1 MFPSSRQQRYTLL
14 VDVSSLGQR
23 QKRRIEVSASERS
36 DDRAWSAE
44 LTRAAHEELKA
55 AGIVRGPVEFD
66 VWDGEFQEWVALS
79 SRAQLANSRGQ
90 LRAVAVP
97 VPHADDGAQD
107 GVSVATAFAVGEAGD
122 VGAAAAAV
130 TTATRV
136 AAAPHLPAWR
146 LMAVVQTDHLAAAV
160 VQRAWRAW
168 RARRELQCRRAAAA
182 AAPRSAVAPAV
193 HASAFSRGRAAGG
206 GMLLAVLAI
215 FLALVVFARM
225 LPPSGS
231 GSVVADTDAKQQC
244 ERPSPELGD
253 ALEDASRAAAQARAT
268 VGAAAGMS
276 ALVRE
281 AALSMDR
288 MRLML
293 DPAASVSVDAA
304 GSRDARASA
313 RRAAPKKKRVAVY
326 LLNDAANT
334 QRHVASALRAV
345 FPTWSDSTAQAVMLE
360 AHRHGR
366 ARCGAPLDDARDA
379 SRVVAALRAYRVR
392 AEAEVVDEQRETAGA
407 SLLPRSRW

>member
-1 MFPSSRQQRYTLL
+1 M
-14 VDVSSLGQR
+14 
-23 QKRRIEVSASERS
+23 
-36 DDRAWSAE
+36 
-44 LTRAAHEELKA
+44 
-55 AGIVRGPVEFD
+55 EFD

-122 VGAAAAAV
+122 VGAAAAAAV
-130 TTATRV
+130 TTATRGPRRRTCRRGGSWPSSRPTTSRRRSCN
-136 AAAPHLPAWR
+136 AR
-146 LMAVVQTDHLAAAV
+146 GE
-160 VQRAWRAW
+160 RG
-168 RARRELQCRRAAAA
+168 ARRELQCRRAAAA

-244 ERPSPELGD
+244 ERPSPELSD

-281 AALSMDR
+281 AR
-288 MRLML
+288 
-293 DPAASVSVDAA
+293 
-304 GSRDARASA
+304 SRWTAWADARPGRVRQRRRRRQPRRARA